1 MGNSFPK
8 EVDRFADCGGRQGLD
23 TFRSR
28 EGTGSKTLDLVRR
41 SNLAVQDV
49 LVSLRGWVQ
58 GQWARTR
65 RPQDT
70 DHFRL
75 ERTRDRRRA
84 ISIGL
89 IAGAVAGLGVMAF
102 GEVGDR
108 SLQPLGASFTVGV
121 DDNGARYIAIE
132 PAALSTESDDHDPAK
147 AGGEWHGSPVL
158 LFRVEGQGATFGYVG
173 GTTGGTHSTT
183 PPPPPGNNPGPQ
195 PNPQPL
201 PGPLPSPGPAP
212 SPDPRPT
219 PRPSPAP
226 DPSPTIDPSP
236 TVDPSPTP
244 DPSPTVDPPL
254 ADRRPSAA
262 RSFAA
267 PGSRAHAG
275 STASIL
281 RRPIPRLPRTRLPRT
296 LRPRTLRR
304 HRSLTSL
311 RHPGLAAALSFE
323 PSPTS

>member
-1 MGNSFPK
+1 MVVSGHRERIRWVTPSPRK
-8 EVDRFADCGGRQGLD
+8 SIGSQTVEVSRVGYLPIEGRHRFQDARPATAIEPRRPGCPGL
-23 TFRSR
+23 
-28 EGTGSKTLDLVRR
+28 
-41 SNLAVQDV
+41 
-49 LVSLRGWVQ
+49 LRGWVQ

-132 PAALSTESDDHDPAK
+132 PAALSTESGDHDPAK

-158 LFRVEGQGATFGYVG
+158 LFRVEGRGPPS
-173 GTTGGTHSTT
+173 GTSEVRPATHSTT

-201 PGPLPSPGPAP
+201 PGPVPSPGPAP

-244 DPSPTVDPPL
+244 DPSPTVDPPPP
-254 ADRRPSAA
+254 DPSPTVDPPPPDP
-262 RSFAA
+262 S
-267 PGSRAHAG
+267 PPPDPVAHAG
-275 STASIL
+275 STA
-281 RRPIPRLPRTRLPRT
+281 
-296 LRPRTLRR
+296 
-304 HRSLTSL
+304 
-311 RHPGLAAALSFE
+311 
-323 PSPTS
+323 